1 MKTLRI
7 LATALALLQAGPVL
21 ALDRVL
27 PAPRIKDNGDVRL
40 SDDLKIGRYQGGKYI
55 GTPDALTIQTLK
67 APLFS
72 EAAGVLG
79 RGIIFDSGGSVDTPT
94 TFTMPANK
102 QFDYMGW
109 RQTIQQTGGSKVSWL
124 DYDLIV
130 NGGRADAPGVPGS
143 NAYFHIGNITNN
155 GPGTVA
161 GSYSRVTIGT
171 DNTGGNA
178 LAYKGGVTTRP
189 GAGLTAGFQ
198 MNIDTTSAAKP
209 VDYGY
214 YLGTNNYGGFGY
226 APLNYGFLAAQN
238 IRIEQALVQGFAGG
252 AGDALRWLSVDG
264 TTYLARIDKAGTASF
279 TRLDIPNGPTLRSD
293 RLTMPVQGVV
303 SLPNANREFQLQS
316 VDAGDRFRVIA
327 GGVGEVISLDANQ
340 NLGVAGF
347 TDRQGATKSILMPN
361 GTCATAA
368 PTGGGVL
375 CVEGGALK
383 YRGSSG
389 TLTTIAPP

>member
-1 MKTLRI
+1 M
-7 LATALALLQAGPVL
+7 
-21 ALDRVL
+21 L
-27 PAPRIKDNGDVRL
+27 PAPRIKDNGDIRL
-40 SDDLKIGRYQGGKYI
+40 SDDVRIGRFQGGRYNA
-55 GTPDALTIQTLK
+55 TPDSMTIQSLK
-67 APLFS
+67 APAFS
-72 EAAGVLG
+72 EASGVLG

-94 TFTMPANK
+94 TFTMPTDK

-124 DYDLIV
+124 DFDLVV

-178 LAYKGGVTTRP
+178 IAFKGGVSTRP
-189 GAGLTAGFQ
+189 GAGTTAGFQ
-198 MNIDTTSAAKP
+198 MSVDSTSASKP
-209 VDYGY
+209 VDFGY
-214 YLGTNNYGGFGY
+214 YLQSNNYGGFGY
-226 APLNYGFLAAQN
+226 GSVNYGFLAMQN
-238 IRIEQALVQGFAGG
+238 VHVEQALIQGFAGG

-264 TTYLARIDKAGTASF
+264 TTYLARIDKAGAASF

-293 RLTMPVQGVV
+293 RLTMPAQGIV
-303 SLPNANREFQLQS
+303 SLPNANREFQFQG
-316 VDAGDRFRVIA
+316 VDAGDRVRVTA

-347 TDRQGATKSILMPN
+347 TDRQGATKSILIPN